1 MKTLEEWAKFEW
13 ENPLIKTGEFIKM
26 IQEDAYKEGYNKA
39 MDFYMKSIEKMN
51 DKFNRE

>member
-26 IQEDAYKEGYNKA
+26 IQEDAYKK
-39 MDFYMKSIEKMN
+39 DIIKQWISI
-51 DKFNRE
+51 